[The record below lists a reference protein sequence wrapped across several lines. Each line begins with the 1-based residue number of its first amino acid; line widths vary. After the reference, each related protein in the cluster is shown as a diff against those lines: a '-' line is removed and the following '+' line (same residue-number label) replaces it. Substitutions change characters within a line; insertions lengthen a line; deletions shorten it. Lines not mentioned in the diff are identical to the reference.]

1 MFYESIDDLP
11 VYNWFKIHETSD
23 LSFLLVKKKKF
34 VKMNQHT
41 VVKKIW
47 TQIYDE
53 YFQKFGFSDNF
64 LSILQKETEIS
75 LLIIEKTISGDE
87 SINTLIK
94 IIQIEIEKLKGS
106 GSKNAPIDFFKLKSD
121 MEERLKFRI
130 NMKECS
136 VTEFYSYISLLQN
149 K

>member
-11 VYNWFKIHETSD
+11 IYNWFKIHETSD
-23 LSFLLVKKKKF
+23 LSFLLIKKKKF
-34 VKMNQHT
+34 VKMTQQLSA
-41 VVKKIW
+41 KKMW

-53 YFQKFGFSDNF
+53 YIQKFGFSDNF

-75 LLIIEKTISGDE
+75 LLIIEKAMTNDQ

-94 IIQIEIEKLKGS
+94 IIEIEIEKLKGPV
-106 GSKNAPIDFFKLKSD
+106 SKNAPVDFFKLKSA
-121 MEERLKFRI
+121 MEEQLKFRI